1 MSSTKGSEHRGR
13 TALFGVAAVV
23 ALLLAVPFS
32 MWLSRAPASFTQ
44 TERLGAEIGCVC
56 GTCPLRPIATCGC
69 SFADGMLARL
79 HQEISA
85 GHSDD
90 EIMATFVAD
99 YGSVIKIKPAG
110 SGVGLM
116 AWLAPMAFLM
126 VGAVVV
132 AGVISHWR
140 TNQPTADLQASG
152 GQGGADVAGREAASP
167 EDGSAQADRYRDIVE
182 RELDA
187 FDD

>member
-1 MSSTKGSEHRGR
+1 MSSTSGSEQSGR
-13 TALFGVAAVV
+13 TAFFVVAAIA
-23 ALLLAVPFS
+23 ALFLAVPVS
-32 MWLSRAPASFTQ
+32 MWLSRAPASMTQ
-44 TERLGAEIGCVC
+44 VERLGGEIGCVC

-69 SFADGMLARL
+69 GFADGMLARL
-79 HQEISA
+79 DHEISS

-90 EIMATFVAD
+90 EIMATFVAE
-99 YGSVIKIKPAG
+99 YGAAIKIKPAA
-110 SGVGLM
+110 SGVGLL

-132 AGVISHWR
+132 GGVISHWR
-140 TNQPTADLQASG
+140 SSHPGDAQEAPG
-152 GQGGADVAGREAASP
+152 GPAGANFPGDAASNA
-167 EDGSAQADRYRDIVE
+167 DGSAQADPYRDIVE